1 MRKILNG
8 RRPSPA
14 LVISIIALVVAVGG
28 GSAALAISDNAQDK
42 RIAKR
47 VAKNMVGASHPFSKA
62 VSVPGTGEN
71 TKPLFKVG
79 AFTFKG
85 VCTSTGVSR
94 ADVTTSKRA
103 TIEGSDGSNNDAP
116 PGTTVAEVTTNGT
129 SPDPSDSV
137 WADPVSGPA
146 VEVSGP
152 VGWNA
157 GQFRGDAGACHFE
170 GIWRLLRK

>member
-1 MRKILNG
+1 VRKILNG

-28 GSAALAISDNAQDK
+28 GSAALAISDNAQDRK
-42 RIAKR
+42 IAKK
-47 VAKNMVGASHPFSKA
+47 VAKNLVGASHPFAKA
-62 VSVPGTGEN
+62 VLKPATGEN
-71 TKPLFKVG
+71 SKPLFKVG

-85 VCTSTGVSR
+85 ICTSAGVSR

-103 TIEGSDGSNNDAP
+103 TIQGSDGSSDDAP
-116 PGTTVAEVTTNGT
+116 PGTTVTEVTTNG
-129 SPDPSDSV
+129 SNPDPSDSV

-157 GQFRGDAGACHFE
+157 GQFRGDTGACHFE